1 MSSGRRVL
9 ACAAVVMTLAGC
21 TPAQQRE
28 EDDVRLPDEA
38 SAVLK
43 VDAVLEMAIAGLTGV
58 PSESVRRQE
67 GVSRLSCDE
76 SSDQLTRF
84 AEVGTSAGDDV
95 QAALDDVTEHIAG
108 ATGWRTSITSSL
120 ADGSPI
126 VSAGSDSDL
135 SGVVVAQEGAR
146 GLRIT
151 AYSPCFTRE
160 G

>member
-1 MSSGRRVL
+1 
-9 ACAAVVMTLAGC
+9 MTLAGC

-28 EDDVRLPDEA
+28 EDDVRLPDES
-38 SAVLK
+38 SATLK
-43 VDAVLEMAIAGLTGV
+43 VDAVLEMAIAGV
-58 PSESVRRQE
+58 PRVSSEGVRRQE

-76 SSDQLTRF
+76 SSEQLTRF
-84 AEVGTSAGDDV
+84 ADVATSADEDV
-95 QAALDDVTEHIAG
+95 EAALDQVTEHIAG

-126 VSAGSDSDL
+126 VSAGDHSDL
-135 SGVVVAQEGAR
+135 SGVVVAQDGAR
-146 GLRIT
+146 GFRIT